1 MSHYKLSITLLS
13 DLCVSDGGVYNSS
26 LDLDVVYD
34 TFAQENQVGWWRGT
48 FRNIENEE
56 ASAMHTFGMYSG
68 RWKVIS
74 NDTERYRTGY
84 IPTFRAYYVPFEYT
98 TNWIY
103 DSKFI
108 YTEAGDG
115 DDDHNLQVADPFPA
129 EVFDSDLPDGYG
141 EETGINPVIHTIDS
155 DGTHRYFDMQGRQL
169 KSRPSK
175 GIYIDN
181 GNKIIK

>member
-1 MSHYKLSITLLS
+1 MKLSIVTINYNNVEGLKKTLS
-13 DLCVSDGGVYNSS
+13 SVVEQSYRDIEHIIIDGGSTDGSVDAIKEYVAANP
-26 LDLDVVYD
+26 
-34 TFAQENQVGWWRGT
+34 
-48 FRNIENEE
+48 
-56 ASAMHTFGMYSG
+56 
-68 RWKVIS
+68 S
-74 NDTERYRTGY
+74 ND
-84 IPTFRAYYVPFEYT
+84 PFFKHT
-98 TNWIY
+98 INWVY